1 MSELDRWALERIR
14 YLLEPTTI
22 DMEFER
28 SEVGDVRTEERTE
41 EKKDLPE
48 VRDILNLYELPDL
61 IDLRDHLEDLKN

>member
-22 DMEFER
+22 DMEL
-28 SEVGDVRTEERTE
+28 ERTE

>member
-22 DMEFER
+22 DMEF
-28 SEVGDVRTEERTE
+28 EERTE